1 MARKPRFALP
11 GYPQHIVQRGNN
23 RQGCFFEESDYRKY
37 LDSLAEA
44 AHKYECQVHAY
55 VLMTNHVHLLV
66 TPTTGEGIPHAS
78 HGVEPW
84 GRASNIGLSD
94 IWVNVSSE

>member
-11 GYPQHIVQRGNN
+11 GYPQHVVQRGNN
-23 RQGCFFEESDYRKY
+23 RQACFFEESDYRKY

-55 VLMTNHVHLLV
+55 VLGMCQ
-66 TPTTGEGIPHAS
+66 
-78 HGVEPW
+78 W
-84 GRASNIGLSD
+84 K
-94 IWVNVSSE
+94 